1 MTQLLMEQYGIRNTE
16 CCTRTTVYIGMRIG
30 ANRLAWEFGGR
41 VFMGSEVGVGSGSC
55 HLHEEKRNT
64 YSTAGGTN

>member
-1 MTQLLMEQYGIRNTE
+1 MEYGILDA
-16 CCTRTTVYIGMRIG
+16 VYENYCVHRMMRIG